1 MKNYIYAI
9 TASACI
15 FCAEIFAEANSAPQT
30 QSAQATE
37 NSQAAGS
44 RQSEVNRQGN
54 SAVSSQTVG
63 AQQGGKSN
71 ANGQS
76 VAAEGGANGSSASPA
91 AANANLNSAQALHA
105 ASQKPNGSAAKA
117 SVAANTGVAAN
128 SPEEAVE
135 VVEEEDISW
144 TEYAF
149 TPVKSSPY
157 LATKNAQRKSLYLKK
172 SPAVK
177 SGESQLNIPFGA
189 FGLEYACNAINQA
202 NAKMRADT
210 GVGFFYDYY
219 GVVAGVASGGASG
232 GTNYT
237 SEMIFG
243 LDFDFEKIAS
253 IKGLSFTISGAYNTG
268 ANLSNRVG
276 NFFTIA
282 ESYVTN
288 GAMFYE
294 MYLTQNIEINDD
306 YSVSVNIGR
315 MSMSDVFMSL
325 PSFGYLVSGGIDNVP
340 EAVFY
345 NSPFTSSPLATW
357 GVNAVISMPENLQMA
372 FGAYQ
377 IPLDINSPNWN
388 GTNFSISSDD
398 AYMLM
403 WQLQWSPQFSCSSGA
418 KLSGVYQI
426 GAYYYGGYT
435 QEKFLGGQRGNAY
448 GFYIQGQQQV
458 WVDED
463 NPNRYVSV
471 WAGAQFAPVESIC
484 IMPFMFYAGVQF
496 QGFVPMR
503 ENDGLFIS
511 WVGGWFS
518 DQYADKFS
526 YDCTCEHVIE
536 ATYVISITENI
547 SIQPDIQYIIRP
559 YGNPNI
565 DNALVLAGQLI
576 VSF

>member
-15 FCAEIFAEANSAPQT
+15 FCAEIFAEANSAPQP

-44 RQSEVNRQGN
+44 QQSEVNRQGN

-91 AANANLNSAQALHA
+91 AANANLNSAQQSHA
-105 ASQKPNGSAAKA
+105 ASQNTNGSAAKA

-157 LATKNAQRKSLYLKK
+157 LATKNAQRKSLYSKK

-377 IPLDINSPNWN
+377 IPLDISLHIKRIKICWKYVFIINTRVSSFE
-388 GTNFSISSDD
+388 NFHIDR
-398 AYMLM
+398 
-403 WQLQWSPQFSCSSGA
+403 
-418 KLSGVYQI
+418 
-426 GAYYYGGYT
+426 
-435 QEKFLGGQRGNAY
+435 LGQN
-448 GFYIQGQQQV
+448 V
-458 WVDED
+458 
-463 NPNRYVSV
+463 
-471 WAGAQFAPVESIC
+471 
-484 IMPFMFYAGVQF
+484 
-496 QGFVPMR
+496 
-503 ENDGLFIS
+503 
-511 WVGGWFS
+511 
-518 DQYADKFS
+518 
-526 YDCTCEHVIE
+526 TCPHF
-536 ATYVISITENI
+536 
-547 SIQPDIQYIIRP
+547 RM
-559 YGNPNI
+559 
-565 DNALVLAGQLI
+565 
-576 VSF
+576 